1 MAALRPSRQ
10 LVLALASAGL
20 AVALEKAQAQ
30 EPGSA
35 APGSVGPVSGEPG
48 SGRSVSGQ
56 NPNGDPQA
64 LSVGVPVRIQDALV
78 TPFKEAIF
86 QTISTNTYVGRHG
99 NGLSAPLLEIVKL
112 GVAPGLGINLGIA
125 GNLGDAGHAG
135 YTVTPSFQYV
145 FNQSHDYI
153 PGFSF
158 EGTYS
163 PRPGTGLSGGTWGLS
178 GQATENL
185 GRTERS
191 PRLHLNFEWNK
202 VNDESQRARPNT
214 FGYGIGLSALLS
226 DTTAVVGDVFYSQ
239 TSARH
244 VSQTFVDL
252 GVTHIVSPRLSLSA
266 GGGVGLDR
274 NTPAFRLF
282 LSLSTSFRFLN

>member
-1 MAALRPSRQ
+1 MI
-10 LVLALASAGL
+10 LAGAGV
-20 AVALEKAQAQ
+20 AVGLGKARAQ
-30 EPGSA
+30 EPGT
-35 APGSVGPVSGEPG
+35 PQPLRSG
-48 SGRSVSGQ
+48 
-56 NPNGDPQA
+56 NTTGDPQA

-86 QTISTNTYVGRHG
+86 QLISTDTYVGRHG
-99 NGLSAPLLEIVKL
+99 NGLSGPLLEIVKL
-112 GVAPGLGINLGIA
+112 GVAPGLGINLGIT

-135 YTVTPSFQYV
+135 YIVTPSFQYV
-145 FNQSHDYI
+145 FNKSHDYI

-163 PRPGTGLSGGTWGLS
+163 PRPGTGLSGGIWGFS

-185 GRTERS
+185 GHTERS
-191 PRLHLNFEWNK
+191 PRLHFNFEWNK
-202 VNDESQRARPNT
+202 INDESQRARPST
-214 FGYGIGLSALLS
+214 FGYGVGLSTLLS
-226 DTTAVVGDVFYSQ
+226 DATALVGDVFYSQ

-252 GVTHIVSPRLSLSA
+252 GLAHIVSPRLSLSA

-282 LSLSTSFRFLN
+282 LSLSTLFRFIK